1 MSLLGVDAGTT
12 GCKAVAFSASGET
25 LAASYEE
32 YGFVFPEAGQAVL
45 DSPAVWERIKSAIR
59 QTAATCRRDPVTALA
74 VSSMGE
80 AMVPVTRDHRILG
93 PSLLNFDV
101 RGEEY
106 LEELGR
112 RLPDERLFALNGNAL
127 GNHFGLTKLMWIRD
141 HQPGLYGQADLFLN
155 WGAFVPFMLG
165 VDPAVDYSLANR
177 SLLFDLDARDWS
189 DELLEWSGLER
200 DKLPPTV
207 ASGTQLG
214 TVSPGLAGE
223 LGLPRGTLIVA
234 GAHDQ
239 CSNAV
244 GCGAVPE
251 GSAMLGMGT
260 HFTIVP
266 VYAHRPRARVMIA
279 QGLNTEHHALADRY
293 VSFIYNLSGAIVKWY
308 RDTFA
313 AGEHRRAQERGE
325 DVYSSLFEEIPPGPS
340 PVTVLPHFGPTLFPE
355 PVTHPN
361 GVMTGLTLETRRG
374 DILKGILEGAMY
386 SLKEAVDRLP
396 EAGMDIR
403 EFRAVG
409 GGSKSDAWVQL
420 CADIQ
425 NRPFVRPRV
434 TEAGCLGAA
443 ILAGAG
449 TGVFSSVE
457 EGVSAMVALEKGFE
471 PVPANVAAYAGS
483 YERFRRLWPQ
493 LKGYLQ
499 GQLSGG

>member
-1 MSLLGVDAGTT
+1 MSLLGIDAGTT
-12 GCKAVAFSASGET
+12 GCKVVAFSAGGDT
-25 LAASYEE
+25 VAASYEE
-32 YGFVFPEAGQAVL
+32 YGFLFPEAGQAVL
-45 DSPAVWERIKSAIR
+45 DSPAVWERIKAAIR
-59 QTAATCRRDPVTALA
+59 KTASACGRDPVTALA

-80 AMVPVTRDHRILG
+80 AMVPVTRDRRILG
-93 PSLLNFDV
+93 PSLLNFDI

-106 LEELGR
+106 LEGLHGH
-112 RLPDERLFALNGNAL
+112 LSDERLFRLNGNAL

-141 HQPGLYGQADLFLN
+141 REPELYGRADLFLN

-165 VDPAVDYSLANR
+165 VEAAVDYSLANR

-189 DELLEWSGLER
+189 DELLSWSGLER

-207 ASGTQLG
+207 ASGTVLG
-214 TVSPGLAGE
+214 TIDPGLAGE
-223 LGLPRGTLIVA
+223 LALPKSTVIVA

-266 VYAHRPRARVMIA
+266 VYAHRPEPREMIA
-279 QGLNTEHHALADRY
+279 QGLNTEHHALPDRY

-313 AGEHRRAQERGE
+313 AEEHRRAQQRGE
-325 DVYSSLFEEIPPGPS
+325 EVYSRLFEEIPVGPS
-340 PVTVLPHFGPTLFPE
+340 RVTVLPHFGPTLFPE
-355 PVTHPN
+355 PVSHPD

-396 EAGMDIR
+396 QAGMKIR

-420 CADIQ
+420 CADILD
-425 NRPFVRPRV
+425 RPFVRPRV

-443 ILAGAG
+443 VLAGAG
-449 TGVFSSVE
+449 TGVFASVE
-457 EGVSAMVALEKGFE
+457 DGVRKMVALEKSFE
-471 PVPANVAAYAGS
+471 PVAANVAAYAES
-483 YERFRRLWPQ
+483 YGRFRRLWPEI
-493 LKGYLQ
+493 KRY
-499 GQLSGG
+499 LSGE

>member
-12 GCKAVAFSASGET
+12 GCKAVAFSTEGEI

-32 YGFVFPEAGQAVL
+32 YGFQFPEAGQAVL
-45 DSPAVWERIKSAIR
+45 DSPAVWEKIKAAIR
-59 QTAATCRRDPVTALA
+59 RTANACGKDPVTALA

-80 AMVPVTRDHRILG
+80 AMVPVTRERRILG

-101 RGEEY
+101 RGQEY
-106 LEELGR
+106 LEGLGR

-141 HQPGLYGQADLFLN
+141 HQPAIYEQADLFLN

-165 VDPAVDYSLANR
+165 VEAAVDYSLANR

-189 DELLEWSGLER
+189 DELLSWSGLSR

-207 ASGTQLG
+207 ASGTLLG
-214 TVSPGLAGE
+214 TISPALAAE
-223 LGLPRGTLIVA
+223 LALPKGTVIVA

-266 VYAHRPRARVMIA
+266 VYAHRPEPRVMIA

-293 VSFIYNLSGAIVKWY
+293 VCFIYNLSGAIVKWY

-313 AGEHRRAQERGE
+313 AEEHRRASQRGE
-325 DVYSSLFEEIPPGPS
+325 DVYSRLFDEIPQGPS

-355 PVTHPN
+355 PVSRPN
-361 GVMTGLTLETRRG
+361 GVMTGLTLETRRE

-386 SLKEAVDRLP
+386 SLKETVDRLP
-396 EAGMDIR
+396 EAGLAIR
-403 EFRAVG
+403 EFCAVG
-409 GGSKSDAWVQL
+409 GGSKSNAWVQL
-420 CADIQ
+420 CADILD
-425 NRPFVRPRV
+425 RPFVRPRV

-449 TGVFSSVE
+449 TGVFASVE
-457 EGVSAMVALEKGFE
+457 EGVATMVHLEKSFE
-471 PVPANVAAYAGS
+471 PVPKNVEAYAGS
-483 YERFRRLWPQ
+483 FARFRGLWPR
-493 LKGYLQ
+493 LKGYL
-499 GQLSGG
+499 SGE

>member
-12 GCKAVAFSASGET
+12 GCKAVAFSAGGET
-25 LAASYEE
+25 VASSYEE
-32 YGFVFPEAGQAVL
+32 YGFLFPEPGQAVL
-45 DSPAVWERIKSAIR
+45 DSPTVWERIKSAIR
-59 QTAATCRRDPVTALA
+59 NTAAACGGDPVTALA

-80 AMVPVTRDHRILG
+80 AMVPVTRDRRILG

-106 LEELGR
+106 LGQLGE
-112 RLPDERLFALNGNAL
+112 RLPDERLFRINGNAL
-127 GNHFGLTKLMWIRD
+127 GNHFGLTKLMWLRD
-141 HQPGLYGQADLFLN
+141 HQPELYGEAELFLN

-165 VDPAVDYSLANR
+165 VEAAVDYSLANR

-189 DELLEWSGLER
+189 GELLSWSGLDR
-200 DKLPPTV
+200 HRLPPTV
-207 ASGTQLG
+207 ASGTVLG
-214 TVSPGLAGE
+214 TLSARLADE
-223 LGLPRGTLIVA
+223 LALPKNAVIVA

-239 CSNAV
+239 CANAV

-266 VYAHRPRARVMIA
+266 VYAHRPEARVMIA
-279 QGLNTEHHALADRY
+279 QGLNTEHHALPDRY

-313 AGEHRRAQERGE
+313 AEEHRRAIERGE
-325 DVYSSLFEEIPPGPS
+325 DVYTRLFEEIPSGPS
-340 PVTVLPHFGPTLFPE
+340 SVTALPHFGPTLFPE
-355 PVTHPN
+355 PITHPN

-386 SLKEAVDRLP
+386 SLKETVDRLP
-396 EAGMDIR
+396 EAGMKIR

-420 CADIQ
+420 CADILD
-425 NRPFVRPRV
+425 RPFVRPRV

-443 ILAGAG
+443 ILAGTG
-449 TGVFSSVE
+449 TGVFSSLE
-457 EGVSAMVALEKGFE
+457 EGVGRMVALEKSFT
-471 PVPANVAAYAGS
+471 PAPASVRAYAES
-483 YERFRRLWPQ
+483 YGRFRRLWPQ
-493 LKGYLQ
+493 IRGYL
-499 GQLSGG
+499 SGE